1 MYSPNSDD
9 VCCKFQPQPKPFS
22 PKCGR
27 RNSLGV
33 RDQFEKIP
41 DSDGNPLTGTAQ
53 FGEFPH
59 HCSVLINEDIAG
71 KIEARF
77 LGGASLI
84 ADNIVLTAAHILH
97 SGDSY
102 KDITR

>member
-33 RDQFEKIP
+33 RDQFENIP

-71 KIEARF
+71 KI
-77 LGGASLI
+77 
-84 ADNIVLTAAHILH
+84 DVNVW
-97 SGDSY
+97 
-102 KDITR
+102 K

>member
-22 PKCGR
+22 PECGR

-33 RDQFEKIP
+33 RDQFENIP

-71 KIEARF
+71 KIVDRF

-97 SGDSY
+97 IGNSY
-102 KDITR
+102 NDITR